1 MASPSLGPIP
11 SKSIAVPPT
20 KLEKYLEKFV
30 PLNVQKVC
38 RLQSTDSGQEWLPPL
53 PFGFRHTGAVGVID
67 ISGFT
72 TLTTTLAQRFGSGGG
87 AKIRNI
93 INPVFSGLIDC
104 VHRHNGSVVK
114 FVGDALIC
122 CWAAESP
129 SPENL
134 IKPAA
139 EHAMART
146 GSQVDTITNMPDAC
160 AKATLSAIL
169 CCCEILQTFRGYT
182 IRIPEHFPEDRAKS
196 EASLLSTFSSHTGR
210 ESPYHEPGFRRE
222 RREKYVPF
230 ALKIHMGLGC
240 GEFSALHVG
249 RAGERVEYFVAGPS
263 VEDAMAILPFTRSGE
278 VGMSAACW
286 NLLTNTVIRNEREIT
301 LNESYLDGDGRGC
314 FIIKEDAVDL
324 ASLPDVLKN
333 EQEGTAAMM
342 DPNATPSQNE
352 GKGSVRY
359 NDYIHESLSRIL
371 QDLENEEDVE
381 VMHNELRNICA
392 VFVRLPKLGA
402 TDDPMEMLLTAQSV
416 MIVILEAIHRYEGTI
431 RQFNVDDKGATALL
445 VWGVEGFTHERGDAV
460 FALYAAMEIRDEL
473 RGMVG
478 NDFAIGVSEGIVFS
492 GIMGNEARRDG
503 TVLGVA
509 VNEAARLMTEP
520 LSQGGILC
528 TEPLYMEGAEAVEFD
543 PSMRVIMVKGCDAPI
558 PVYLPLRGKQQPE
571 PQSFSTY
578 TSLVGREHELTF
590 IGTVLDRWKDD
601 LMVRLVIS
609 GATGLGKTAL
619 SAYIKQQAAA
629 IPDAVICESRS
640 SETHKLSPFYSIR
653 VFLTCLFDRVYAQ
666 YVETGILEYRVHE
679 AESEKLETVT
689 IARSSTSSSAAHIGT
704 VARDMR
710 LVSRSSS
717 LRQLGRSHLRKKV
730 SSIMTLLRESGRSLD
745 VLNDLLGFNQER
757 LRSSS
762 PLLAANFSSEIV
774 AVVSR
779 LLNKLT
785 MHLRIKVMIL
795 CEDLQWHDAAGY
807 AILVDLVKRCPKVF
821 FYTTSR
827 PIQEYTNDIQAAN
840 FTGLVTS
847 EFTSHIELQPLN
859 RPKSMA
865 LAQSVLQSETTDPR
879 LLDLIWQRSQGNP
892 MIIELICESLR
903 VTSQLPLPNAN
914 HPRGSSSA
922 KSGRESDVNNTMP
935 RIRAFEL
942 KREIPMP
949 VDVRSAIISQVDRVP
964 AALKRI
970 LRVASVAGQ
979 YFTLGEVAH
988 VLCETHKSTDNP
1000 LPWTSIS
1007 SLYDYISKVDTLNM
1021 LVPATDLPGLMIGDD
1036 TSPYTA
1042 MGFRHIVLKQCIYAS
1057 LPPDRREDLHNSFAN
1072 YYTALLTPLNK
1083 KDALPM
1089 LVFHLDHCSGNGA
1102 RKIKYAEMAFVFY
1115 AEESRH
1121 AELGLAA
1128 YDRLIKLLE
1137 DYPEDV
1143 PFDKI
1148 QLARHHRRLA
1158 QLYEQN
1164 WDYTAGVMECKAAL
1178 AILNVKLPTPGSIGH
1193 KLKLLRQ
1200 MLVQYRILNAKD
1212 DARREQLGLAAFES
1226 EAGKFKKITP
1236 VSNDNEEHAVPER
1249 IRHITE
1255 VLEIYRTMLTQL
1267 SLMGRPDYNAFLC
1280 LTGLT
1285 FSSALATSKPAYLA
1299 FYSMAL
1305 GFGLLNRCKFKLSSK
1320 YIALGAEYLERC
1332 PNSADTLFARQTYVR
1347 YLYAVG
1353 NWSLCEKFAREVNAL
1368 YEAQNMQGSPLA
1380 HLNAT
1385 IFSSCLHTL
1394 GRRQEYTDVL
1404 IKMYKTLSECDV
1416 TGGLGHHPACS
1427 IAAAMSQAVEKVEML
1442 NWYRIAQEQ
1451 VLDASH
1457 AEAFTPHYRYT
1468 DLMLMLA
1475 VEVIQI
1481 QSANQ
1486 EELEVWVQAALETC
1500 GFLIQCAEKIPV
1512 KMPSMHTIHLNIF
1525 YIISSWAL
1533 HLKEVAINE
1542 HPRSSANRE
1551 LLAITKLVRHII
1563 RQTSKNRTCTL
1574 NDFTAHCA
1582 KGLQVLLQH
1591 GDAYKC
1597 AHMWKRCIAVHRLNG
1612 ALTSFYAA
1620 MLIARLTRLERA
1632 FGIPGSWDTTGKRS
1646 TSDLDAARLSL
1657 TCRIN
1662 SGRSKIVP
1670 YPLPSTC
1677 SFILSPSEVIPLHH
1691 ILNVQWAER
1700 VLIACECQWELT
1712 ILRRVCG
1719 KHNLNLFAAA
1729 IDAPRPS
1736 AMVSMDWR
1744 PLDDHR

>member
-11 SKSIAVPPT
+11 SASIALPPS
-20 KLEKYLEKFV
+20 KLEKYFEKFV

-53 PFGFRHTGAVGVID
+53 PYGFRHTGAVGVID
-67 ISGFT
+67 ISRRDLGVVGE
-72 TLTTTLAQRFGSGGG
+72 LKFGISSTQYSRDSSI
-87 AKIRNI
+87 ACTDIMD
-93 INPVFSGLIDC
+93 L
-104 VHRHNGSVVK
+104 
-114 FVGDALIC
+114 
-122 CWAAESP
+122 WAAEGLSP
-129 SPENL
+129 DNL

-146 GSQVDTITNMPDAC
+146 GSQVDTITNMSDAC

-169 CCCEILQTFRGYT
+169 CCCEILQAFRNYT
-182 IRIPEHFPEDRAKS
+182 VKIPEHFPEDRAKS

-222 RREKYVPF
+222 RREKYIPF

-249 RAGERVEYFVAGPS
+249 RAGERVEYFLAGPS

-342 DPNATPSQNE
+342 DPNATPLQNE
-352 GKGSVRY
+352 GRCSVRY

-371 QDLENEEDVE
+371 QDLTENEEDVE

-402 TDDPMEMLLTAQSV
+402 TDDPVEMLITAQSV
-416 MIVILEAIHRYEGTI
+416 MIVILDAIHRYEGTI

-492 GIMGNEARRDG
+492 GIMGNEARSDG

-558 PVYLPLRGKQQPE
+558 SVYLPLRGKQQPD
-571 PQSFSTY
+571 PQSFSRY
-578 TSLVGREHELTF
+578 ASLVGREHELAF

-619 SAYIKQQAAA
+619 SAYIKQQASA

-666 YVETGILEYRVHE
+666 YVETGILEYRVYE

-730 SSIMTLLRESGRSLD
+730 SSILNLVRESGRSLD

-762 PLLAANFSSEIV
+762 PLLGANFTSEIV
-774 AVVSR
+774 AVISR

-795 CEDLQWHDAAGY
+795 CEDAQWHDAAGY
-807 AILVDLVKRCPKVF
+807 AILVDLIKRCPKVF

-840 FTGLVTS
+840 FTALVTS
-847 EFTSHIELQPLN
+847 EFTSHIELQPLI
-859 RPKSMA
+859 RLKSMA
-865 LAQSVLQSETTDPR
+865 LAQSVLQSEITDPR

-903 VTSQLPLPNAN
+903 VTSQSPTALLPLPNASN
-914 HPRGSSSA
+914 PHGSSSS
-922 KSGRESDVNNTMP
+922 KSGRENDINNGTIP

-988 VLCETHKSTDNP
+988 VLCETHTSTDNP
-1000 LPWTSIS
+1000 LPWTSVS
-1007 SLYDYISKVDTLNM
+1007 SLYDYINKADTLNM
-1021 LVPATDLPGLMIGDD
+1021 LVPATDLPGLMIGED
-1036 TSPYTA
+1036 TTGSSPYTA

-1083 KDALPM
+1083 KDTLPM

-1128 YDRLIKLLE
+1128 YDRLTKLME

-1143 PFDKI
+1143 PFDKV

-1193 KLKLLRQ
+1193 KLRLLRQ

-1212 DARREQLGLAAFES
+1212 GARREQLGLAAFQS

-1236 VSNDNEEHAVPER
+1236 VSNDNEEHAVPEKTR
-1249 IRHITE
+1249 YIIE
-1255 VLEIYRTMLTQL
+1255 VLEIYRTMLNQL
-1267 SLMGRPDYNAFLC
+1267 SLMRLPDYNAFLC

-1299 FYSMAL
+1299 YYSMAL

-1385 IFSSCLHTL
+1385 ILSGCLYTL

-1404 IKMYKTLSECDV
+1404 IKMYKTLNEGDV
-1416 TGGLGHHPACS
+1416 TGGLGRHPACS

-1442 NWYRIAQEQ
+1442 NWYKIAQEQ
-1451 VLDASH
+1451 VWDVSQ
-1457 AEAFTPHYRYT
+1457 AEAFTPHYRYI
-1468 DLMLMLA
+1468 DLMFMLA

-1500 GFLIQCAEKIPV
+1500 GILIQCAEKISV
-1512 KMPSMHTIHLNIF
+1512 KM
-1525 YIISSWAL
+1525 
-1533 HLKEVAINE
+1533 
-1542 HPRSSANRE
+1542 
-1551 LLAITKLVRHII
+1551 
-1563 RQTSKNRTCTL
+1563 
-1574 NDFTAHCA
+1574 
-1582 KGLQVLLQH
+1582 VLLQH

-1597 AHMWKRCIAVHRLNG
+1597 AHMWKRCIVVHRLDG
-1612 ALTSFYAA
+1612 SLTPFYAA
-1620 MLIARLTRLERA
+1620 LHIARLTRLERA
-1632 FGIPGSWDTTGKRS
+1632 FGIPGSSDATGKRS
-1646 TSDLDAARLSL
+1646 TGDLDAARSPF

-1662 SGRSKIVP
+1662 SGRSKIIP

-1677 SFILSPSEVIPLHH
+1677 SFILSASEVIPPHH